1 LLLMEAKDP
10 FGGVATIAYD
20 SGSTFAYGADDFI
33 KRCFPWR
40 SPASLG
46 EGLNVDYFQDGS

>member
-1 LLLMEAKDP
+1 MEAKDP